1 MDVAAFRIT
10 VEDAIDSVADE
21 DDDEWVEKHRERFL
35 YLKTP
40 NLHVRTKNEEG
51 YNGVHKKQGCEAV

>member
-40 NLHVRTKNEEG
+40 NLHVRTKKEEG
-51 YNGVHKKQGCEAV
+51 YNGVHKKQGGEAV